1 MLKLLTRLLP
11 FAAVIAVAAFPAQS
25 RAETITVTHWGSAF
39 YGAPYAV
46 AMEKGFFKKY
56 GVDITGVLTSQGG
69 GTSVRNTLAGDLPYG
84 EVALAAAVE
93 AINNGVPLRI
103 IGSGAQSIADI
114 LWMAKK
120 GSPLHSIEDLAG
132 KTVAFTAPGSVTNM
146 LILMSLKKKAI
157 DPNAVKL
164 VPAGGIGANVSAVLN
179 NAVDAGMCGEPV
191 WSENEDKLQ
200 PVFWPKDILSPN
212 MMQTVAVTTADY
224 ARDGSAKLRG
234 IIAGRRDGVR
244 YIETHPDEA
253 ADITAKAFNG
263 NPTLYRR
270 VFARYV
276 AIHYWS
282 EGKFDYDGMD
292 LMVEGLQIVGKQKG
306 PVDWSKMV
314 ELFIPAHG
322 PAKLTCAQCLW
333 VTRKSRTRPYEA

>member
-1 MLKLLTRLLP
+1 MLKSLTRLL
-11 FAAVIAVAAFPAQS
+11 FFGAMTAVAAFATQS

-46 AMEKGFFKKY
+46 AMEKGFFKNH

-69 GTSVRNTLAGDLPYG
+69 GTSVRNTLAGDLPFG
-84 EVALAAAVE
+84 EVALPAAIE

-103 IGSGAQSIADI
+103 IGAGSQSIADI

-120 GSPLHSIEDLAG
+120 GSPLHSIEDLVG
-132 KTVAFTAPGSVTNM
+132 KKVAFTSPGSVTNM
-146 LILMSLKKKAI
+146 LILMSMKKKGMA
-157 DPNAVKL
+157 PSAMKL

-179 NAVDAGMCGEPV
+179 NAVDSGMSGEPV

-200 PVFWPKDILSPN
+200 PVFWPKDLLSPN
-212 MMQTVAVTTADY
+212 MMQTVSVTTADY
-224 ARDGSAKLRG
+224 EKEGAAKLRA
-234 IIAGRRDGVR
+234 IIAGRQDGVH
-244 YIETHPDEA
+244 YIEAHPDEA

-263 NPTLYRR
+263 DPALYRR
-270 VFARYV
+270 VFKHYV

-282 EGKFDYDGMD
+282 EGKFDYDSMN

-306 PVDWSKMV
+306 PVDWSKIIDSSF
-314 ELFIPAHG
+314 LPSG
-322 PAKLTCAQCLW
+322 LQN
-333 VTRKSRTRPYEA
+333 

>member
-11 FAAVIAVAAFPAQS
+11 FAPAIAVAALPMPS

-84 EVALAAAVE
+84 EVASSAAIE
-93 AINNGVPLRI
+93 AINSGAPLRI
-103 IGSGAQSIADI
+103 IGSGVQSIADL

-120 GSPLHSIEDLAG
+120 GAPLHSIEDLIG
-132 KTVAFTAPGSVTNM
+132 KKVAFTAPGSVTNM
-146 LILMSLKKKAI
+146 LILMSMKKKRI
-157 DPNAVKL
+157 DPNAMKL
-164 VPAGGIGANVSAVLN
+164 IAVGGIGANVSAVLN

-224 ARDGSAKLRG
+224 ATEGAAKLRG

-244 YIETHPDEA
+244 YIEDHPDEA
-253 ADITAKAFNG
+253 ADITAKAYNG
-263 NPTLYRR
+263 DTALYRR
-270 VFARYV
+270 VFARLV
-276 AIHYWS
+276 AIHY
-282 EGKFDYDGMD
+282 
-292 LMVEGLQIVGKQKG
+292 
-306 PVDWSKMV
+306 
-314 ELFIPAHG
+314 
-322 PAKLTCAQCLW
+322 
-333 VTRKSRTRPYEA
+333 